1 MPESNDYFLA
11 ITKKEATMF
20 NRNSDSDHTLT
31 ILIAILIWIAGGYLL
46 IHDYL
51 KTGVLNGP
59 MAILLIVGVVI
70 TGLALWKRG

>member
-1 MPESNDYFLA
+1 
-11 ITKKEATMF
+11 MF

-31 ILIAILIWIAGGYLL
+31 ILIAILIWIAGVYLL

-59 MAILLIVGVVI
+59 MAILLVIGIVI
-70 TGLALWKRG
+70 TGAALFSSHRK